1 MQWKIQ
7 GLVVITTKPSLFLL
21 IRSLL
26 IRERQ
31 RDIVTKKVMTERE
44 KWTKNFP
51 YFAEGFGRS
60 CDR

>member
-1 MQWKIQ
+1 M
-7 GLVVITTKPSLFLL
+7 VVITTKPSLFLL
-21 IRSLL
+21 MRSLL

-51 YFAEGFGRS
+51 YFTEGFR
-60 CDR
+60 